1 MKLSKRRGRCL
12 TRRLLLPLLLCS
24 SLLSSPPYSLEL
36 TPAQLDALEQAL
48 VDSATA
54 LSEAETSLSRQSET
68 IERLQSTLAQVESSA
83 SRQAQRLSMLLGEY
97 ERQGQELRTLSASF
111 AQYQVVMITAT
122 ILSFA
127 AGFVIAYFL

>member
-1 MKLSKRRGRCL
+1 M

-24 SLLSSPPYSLEL
+24 SLWLSPLYSLEL

-54 LSEAETSLSRQSET
+54 LSEAETSLIKQSET
-68 IERLQSTLAQVESSA
+68 ISRLQSTLEQVESSA
-83 SRQAQRLSMLLGEY
+83 SRQKQRLSELSEEY
-97 ERQGQELRTLSASF
+97 ERQGQELRTLSQSF

>member
-1 MKLSKRRGRCL
+1 MSLYKRRGRCL

-24 SLLSSPPYSLEL
+24 SLWLSPLYSLEL

-48 VDSATA
+48 TDSATA
-54 LSEAETSLSRQSET
+54 LSEAENSLLMQSET
-68 IERLQSTLAQVESSA
+68 ISRLQGTLAQVESSA
-83 SRQAQRLSMLLGEY
+83 SRQGQRLSMLSVEY

-111 AQYQVVMITAT
+111 AQYQTVMITAT

-127 AGFVIAYFL
+127 AGFVIAFYL